1 MPFYDL
7 RCTICDK
14 EHNISAS
21 IREKTEKL
29 IPCPDCG
36 SVELE
41 TVFKGA
47 PAYIK
52 GLKEPT
58 CPNSR
63 VCGARCGH
71 AG

>member
-7 RCTICDK
+7 RCPLCDK
-14 EHNISAS
+14 EYNIYAS
-21 IREKTEKL
+21 MTQKTEKQ

-52 GLKEPT
+52 SSKTSE
-58 CPNSR
+58 CPNR
-63 VCGARCGH
+63 HICGGGCNH

>member
-1 MPFYDL
+1 MPYYDL
-7 RCTICDK
+7 RCPACDK
-14 EHNISAS
+14 EYNISAS
-21 IREKTEKL
+21 IKEKTEKL

-52 GLKEPT
+52 GLKSKE

-63 VCGARCGH
+63 TCGGGCHR